1 MVMGNIY
8 HHVEDVANYFLS
20 TVVMK
25 MLFMTPEGA
34 KPFSELLP
42 WAFGPEDLK

>member
-1 MVMGNIY
+1 
-8 HHVEDVANYFLS
+8 
-20 TVVMK
+20 
-25 MLFMTPEGA
+25 LFMTPEGA

>member
-1 MVMGNIY
+1 
-8 HHVEDVANYFLS
+8 
-20 TVVMK
+20 
-25 MLFMTPEGA
+25 MLFMTPQGA

>member
-1 MVMGNIY
+1 
-8 HHVEDVANYFLS
+8 
-20 TVVMK
+20 
-25 MLFMTPEGA
+25 MLFMTPHGA